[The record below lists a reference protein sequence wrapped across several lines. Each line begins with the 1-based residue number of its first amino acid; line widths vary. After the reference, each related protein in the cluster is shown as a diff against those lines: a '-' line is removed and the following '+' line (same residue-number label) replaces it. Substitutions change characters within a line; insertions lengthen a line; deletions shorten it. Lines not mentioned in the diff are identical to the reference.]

1 MAMTNPSIRVI
12 TRGMTHTDKIAE
24 LQTILQEIV
33 AFTRL
38 EAGCWH
44 YYPRKNNRI
53 TFCNTSY
60 TTSFDKNNIVTSN
73 NTPYKEIQFTYIT
86 R

>member
-1 MAMTNPSIRVI
+1 MTNPSIRVI

-44 YYPRKNNRI
+44 YYP
-53 TFCNTSY
+53 
-60 TTSFDKNNIVTSN
+60 
-73 NTPYKEIQFTYIT
+73 
-86 R
+86 

>member
-1 MAMTNPSIRVI
+1 MTNPSIRVI

-44 YYPRKNNRI
+44 DQREKIIESHFATPHIQQALIKI
-53 TFCNTSY
+53 TSLRV
-60 TTSFDKNNIVTSN
+60 TTLPIKKYNSLI
-73 NTPYKEIQFTYIT
+73 
-86 R
+86 